1 MSRLTD
7 ELKEHRLLAIVRLR
21 GAYELAPVLEALE
34 RAGVKLAEITLDTP
48 GALAA
53 INALSPS
60 SALTIGV
67 GTVTEP
73 GSLEAIQEAGARF
86 IVTPGLVP
94 EVVEE
99 AKARGLG
106 VVCGA
111 MTPGEMLSARRLGAD
126 VIKLFPAAP
135 LGPGYLKQVLAPLAG
150 TPILAV
156 GGIDADNARDYLA
169 AGAIGVAVGSALV
182 AEESVR
188 AQDWPEIER
197 RAGALVAGLAK
208 S

>member
-1 MSRLTD
+1 VT
-7 ELKEHRLLAIVRLR
+7 
-21 GAYELAPVLEALE
+21 GAT
-34 RAGVKLAEITLDTP
+34 G
-48 GALAA
+48 
-53 INALSPS
+53 SPN
-60 SALTIGV
+60 
-67 GTVTEP
+67 
-73 GSLEAIQEAGARF
+73 
-86 IVTPGLVP
+86 
-94 EVVEE
+94 
-99 AKARGLG
+99 

-156 GGIDADNARDYLA
+156 GGIDAGNARDYLA